1 MNEVPLSVLAF
12 SPYLP
17 YPPDHGGR
25 IRTFLLLRELVSV
38 GRELVENALDTSE
51 DVNPREQIE
60 AAENS
65 GRRLLL
71 PGDHRIAQ
79 EIAEGAASRVE
90 KEIPDGWMG
99 VDIGPESAA
108 LYAREAREATTVF
121 WNGPM
126 GVFEIEAFA
135 KGTETVAQAV
145 AESNLREDARSPVGA
160 VGVMQVMPRTFDEI
174 QRKNPAIAGSVDQ
187 PRWNIAAGIW
197 YDRQH
202 FVVWAADRS
211 LVERLKFT
219 FGSYNA
225 GRSSILRAQ
234 QFALGE
240 GLNARLWDSVAGELP
255 RVTGRRS
262 QETVTYVARVLDIR
276 QVLR

>member
-1 MNEVPLSVLAF
+1 MIAPSSWRRWGRLALLALLTLALG
-12 SPYLP
+12 PVVYTAQQGIA
-17 YPPDHGGR
+17 PDD
-25 IRTFLLLRELVSV
+25 L
-38 GRELVENALDTSE
+38 A
-51 DVNPREQIE
+51 
-60 AAENS
+60 
-65 GRRLLL
+65 
-71 PGDHRIAQ
+71 
-79 EIAEGAASRVE
+79 
-90 KEIPDGWMG
+90 
-99 VDIGPESAA
+99 
-108 LYAREAREATTVF
+108 
-121 WNGPM
+121 
-126 GVFEIEAFA
+126 AFA
-135 KGTETVAQAV
+135 RYKRFTTYDQHFTKYSKRFFGVGFDWHYFKAQAV

-160 VGVMQVMPRTFDEI
+160 VGVMQIMPRTFAEI
-174 QRKNPAIAGSVDQ
+174 QRKNPAITGSLDQ

-240 GLNARLWDSVAGELP
+240 GLNAMLWDSVAGELP

-262 QETVTYVARVLDIR
+262 QETVAYVARILDIR

>member
-1 MNEVPLSVLAF
+1 MIAPSSWRRWGRLALLAF
-12 SPYLP
+12 LTLALGPVVYTAQQGIA
-17 YPPDHGGR
+17 PDD
-25 IRTFLLLRELVSV
+25 L
-38 GRELVENALDTSE
+38 A
-51 DVNPREQIE
+51 
-60 AAENS
+60 
-65 GRRLLL
+65 
-71 PGDHRIAQ
+71 
-79 EIAEGAASRVE
+79 
-90 KEIPDGWMG
+90 
-99 VDIGPESAA
+99 
-108 LYAREAREATTVF
+108 
-121 WNGPM
+121 
-126 GVFEIEAFA
+126 AFA
-135 KGTETVAQAV
+135 RYKRFTTYDQYFTKYSKRFFGVGFDWRYFKAQAV

-160 VGVMQVMPRTFDEI
+160 VGVMQIMPRTFAEI
-174 QRKNPAIAGSVDQ
+174 QRKNPAITGSLDQ

-240 GLNARLWDSVAGELP
+240 GLNAMLWDSVAGELP

-262 QETVTYVARVLDIR
+262 QETVAYVARVLDIR

>member
-1 MNEVPLSVLAF
+1 MNTRRFRLGRHRWSVVAALGVLATA
-12 SPYLP
+12 SVAIVQGQQRAAA
-17 YPPDHGGR
+17 PD
-25 IRTFLLLRELVSV
+25 
-38 GRELVENALDTSE
+38 AL
-51 DVNPREQIE
+51 
-60 AAENS
+60 
-65 GRRLLL
+65 
-71 PGDHRIAQ
+71 
-79 EIAEGAASRVE
+79 
-90 KEIPDGWMG
+90 
-99 VDIGPESAA
+99 
-108 LYAREAREATTVF
+108 
-121 WNGPM
+121 
-126 GVFEIEAFA
+126 EAFA
-135 KGTETVAQAV
+135 RYNRFTTYDQYFTKYSKRFFGVGFDWHYFKAQAV

-160 VGVMQVMPRTFDEI
+160 VGVMQIMPRTFAEI
-174 QRKNPAIAGSVDQ
+174 QRKNPAITGSLDQ

-240 GLNARLWDSVAGELP
+240 GLNAMLWDSVAGELP

-262 QETVTYVARVLDIR
+262 QETVAYVARVLDIR

>member
-1 MNEVPLSVLAF
+1 MIAPSSWRRWGRLALLALLTLALG
-12 SPYLP
+12 PVVYTAQQGIA
-17 YPPDHGGR
+17 PDD
-25 IRTFLLLRELVSV
+25 L
-38 GRELVENALDTSE
+38 A
-51 DVNPREQIE
+51 
-60 AAENS
+60 
-65 GRRLLL
+65 
-71 PGDHRIAQ
+71 
-79 EIAEGAASRVE
+79 
-90 KEIPDGWMG
+90 
-99 VDIGPESAA
+99 
-108 LYAREAREATTVF
+108 
-121 WNGPM
+121 
-126 GVFEIEAFA
+126 AFA
-135 KGTETVAQAV
+135 RYKRFTTYDQHFTKYSKRFFGVGFDWHYFKAQAV

-160 VGVMQVMPRTFDEI
+160 VGVMQIMPRTFAEI
-174 QRKNPAIAGSVDQ
+174 QRKNPAITGSLDQ

-240 GLNARLWDSVAGELP
+240 GLNAMLWDSVAGELP

-262 QETVTYVARVLDIR
+262 QETVAYVARVLDIR

>member
-1 MNEVPLSVLAF
+1 MIAPSSWRRWGRLALLAF
-12 SPYLP
+12 LTLALGPVVYTAQQGIA
-17 YPPDHGGR
+17 PDD
-25 IRTFLLLRELVSV
+25 L
-38 GRELVENALDTSE
+38 A
-51 DVNPREQIE
+51 
-60 AAENS
+60 
-65 GRRLLL
+65 
-71 PGDHRIAQ
+71 
-79 EIAEGAASRVE
+79 
-90 KEIPDGWMG
+90 
-99 VDIGPESAA
+99 
-108 LYAREAREATTVF
+108 
-121 WNGPM
+121 
-126 GVFEIEAFA
+126 AFA
-135 KGTETVAQAV
+135 RYKRFTTYDQHFTKYSKRFFGVGFDWHYFKAQAV

-160 VGVMQVMPRTFDEI
+160 VGVMQIMPRTFAEI
-174 QRKNPAIAGSVDQ
+174 QRKNPAITGSLDQ

-262 QETVTYVARVLDIR
+262 QETVAYVARVLDIR

>member
-1 MNEVPLSVLAF
+1 MSVPASWRRWGLLA
-12 SPYLP
+12 
-17 YPPDHGGR
+17 
-25 IRTFLLLRELVSV
+25 LLAILTLGWVPV
-38 GRELVENALDTSE
+38 VHTAQLGIAPN
-51 DVNPREQIE
+51 DV
-60 AAENS
+60 A
-65 GRRLLL
+65 
-71 PGDHRIAQ
+71 
-79 EIAEGAASRVE
+79 
-90 KEIPDGWMG
+90 
-99 VDIGPESAA
+99 
-108 LYAREAREATTVF
+108 
-121 WNGPM
+121 
-126 GVFEIEAFA
+126 AFA
-135 KGTETVAQAV
+135 RYKRFTTYDQHFTKYTKRFFGVGFDWHYFKAQAV

-160 VGVMQVMPRTFDEI
+160 VGLMQIMPRTFEEI
-174 QRKNPAIAGSVDQ
+174 QRKHPAITGSLDQ

-240 GLNARLWDSVAGELP
+240 GLNAMLWDSVAGELP

-262 QETVTYVARVLDIR
+262 QETVAYVARILDIW
-276 QVLR
+276 QALR

>member
-1 MNEVPLSVLAF
+1 MIAPSSWRRWGRLALLALLTLALG
-12 SPYLP
+12 PVVYTAQQGIA
-17 YPPDHGGR
+17 PDD
-25 IRTFLLLRELVSV
+25 L
-38 GRELVENALDTSE
+38 A
-51 DVNPREQIE
+51 
-60 AAENS
+60 
-65 GRRLLL
+65 
-71 PGDHRIAQ
+71 
-79 EIAEGAASRVE
+79 
-90 KEIPDGWMG
+90 
-99 VDIGPESAA
+99 
-108 LYAREAREATTVF
+108 
-121 WNGPM
+121 
-126 GVFEIEAFA
+126 AFA
-135 KGTETVAQAV
+135 RYKRFTTYDQHFTKYSKRFFGVGFDWHYFKAQAV

-160 VGVMQVMPRTFDEI
+160 VGVMQIMPRTFAEI
-174 QRKNPAIAGSVDQ
+174 QRKNPAITGSLDQ

-240 GLNARLWDSVAGELP
+240 GLNALLWDSVAGELP

-262 QETVTYVARVLDIR
+262 QETVAYVARVLDIR

>member
-1 MNEVPLSVLAF
+1 MIAPSSWRRWGRLALLALLTLALG
-12 SPYLP
+12 PVVYTAQQGIA
-17 YPPDHGGR
+17 PDD
-25 IRTFLLLRELVSV
+25 L
-38 GRELVENALDTSE
+38 A
-51 DVNPREQIE
+51 
-60 AAENS
+60 
-65 GRRLLL
+65 
-71 PGDHRIAQ
+71 
-79 EIAEGAASRVE
+79 
-90 KEIPDGWMG
+90 
-99 VDIGPESAA
+99 
-108 LYAREAREATTVF
+108 
-121 WNGPM
+121 
-126 GVFEIEAFA
+126 AFA
-135 KGTETVAQAV
+135 RYKRFTTYDQHFTKYSKRFFGVGFDWRYFKAQAV

-160 VGVMQVMPRTFDEI
+160 VGVMQIMPRTFAEI
-174 QRKNPAIAGSVDQ
+174 QRKNPAITGSLDQ

-240 GLNARLWDSVAGELP
+240 GLNAMLWDSVAGELP

-262 QETVTYVARVLDIR
+262 QETVAYVARVLDIR

>member
-1 MNEVPLSVLAF
+1 MIAPSSWRRWGRLALLALLTLALG
-12 SPYLP
+12 PVVYTAQQGIA
-17 YPPDHGGR
+17 PDD
-25 IRTFLLLRELVSV
+25 L
-38 GRELVENALDTSE
+38 A
-51 DVNPREQIE
+51 
-60 AAENS
+60 
-65 GRRLLL
+65 
-71 PGDHRIAQ
+71 
-79 EIAEGAASRVE
+79 
-90 KEIPDGWMG
+90 
-99 VDIGPESAA
+99 
-108 LYAREAREATTVF
+108 
-121 WNGPM
+121 
-126 GVFEIEAFA
+126 AFA
-135 KGTETVAQAV
+135 RYKRFTTYDQHFTKYSKRFFGVGFDWHYFKAQAV

-160 VGVMQVMPRTFDEI
+160 VGVMQIMPRTFAEI
-174 QRKNPAIAGSVDQ
+174 QRKNPAITGSLDQ

-262 QETVTYVARVLDIR
+262 QETVAYVARILDIR

>member
-1 MNEVPLSVLAF
+1 MIAPSSWRRWGRLALLAF
-12 SPYLP
+12 LTLALGPVVYTAQQGIA
-17 YPPDHGGR
+17 PDD
-25 IRTFLLLRELVSV
+25 L
-38 GRELVENALDTSE
+38 A
-51 DVNPREQIE
+51 
-60 AAENS
+60 
-65 GRRLLL
+65 
-71 PGDHRIAQ
+71 
-79 EIAEGAASRVE
+79 
-90 KEIPDGWMG
+90 
-99 VDIGPESAA
+99 
-108 LYAREAREATTVF
+108 
-121 WNGPM
+121 
-126 GVFEIEAFA
+126 AFA
-135 KGTETVAQAV
+135 RYKRFTTYDQHFTKYSKRFFGVGFDWHYFKAQAV

-160 VGVMQVMPRTFDEI
+160 VGVMQIMPRTFEEI
-174 QRKNPAIAGSVDQ
+174 QRKNPAITGSLDQ

-240 GLNARLWDSVAGELP
+240 GLNAMLWDSVAGELP

-262 QETVTYVARVLDIR
+262 QETVTYVARVLDIK

>member
-1 MNEVPLSVLAF
+1 MIAPSNWRRWGRLALLALLTLALG
-12 SPYLP
+12 PVVYTAQQGIA
-17 YPPDHGGR
+17 PDD
-25 IRTFLLLRELVSV
+25 L
-38 GRELVENALDTSE
+38 A
-51 DVNPREQIE
+51 
-60 AAENS
+60 
-65 GRRLLL
+65 
-71 PGDHRIAQ
+71 
-79 EIAEGAASRVE
+79 
-90 KEIPDGWMG
+90 
-99 VDIGPESAA
+99 
-108 LYAREAREATTVF
+108 
-121 WNGPM
+121 
-126 GVFEIEAFA
+126 AFA
-135 KGTETVAQAV
+135 RYKRFTTYDQHFTKYSKRFFGVGFDWHYFKAQAV

-160 VGVMQVMPRTFDEI
+160 VGVMQIMPRTFEEI
-174 QRKNPAIAGSVDQ
+174 QRKNPAITGSLDQ

-262 QETVTYVARVLDIR
+262 QETVAYVARVLDIR

>member
-1 MNEVPLSVLAF
+1 MIAPSNWRRWGRLALLALLTLALG
-12 SPYLP
+12 PVVYTAQQGIA
-17 YPPDHGGR
+17 PDD
-25 IRTFLLLRELVSV
+25 L
-38 GRELVENALDTSE
+38 A
-51 DVNPREQIE
+51 
-60 AAENS
+60 
-65 GRRLLL
+65 
-71 PGDHRIAQ
+71 
-79 EIAEGAASRVE
+79 
-90 KEIPDGWMG
+90 
-99 VDIGPESAA
+99 
-108 LYAREAREATTVF
+108 
-121 WNGPM
+121 
-126 GVFEIEAFA
+126 AFA
-135 KGTETVAQAV
+135 RYKRFTTYDQHFTKYSKRFFGVGFDWHYFKAQAV

-160 VGVMQVMPRTFDEI
+160 VGVMQIMPRTFEEI
-174 QRKNPAIAGSVDQ
+174 QRKNPAITGSLDQ

-262 QETVTYVARVLDIR
+262 QETVAYVARVLDIS

>member
-1 MNEVPLSVLAF
+1 MIAPSSWRRWGRLALLALLTLALG
-12 SPYLP
+12 PVVYTAQQGIA
-17 YPPDHGGR
+17 PDD
-25 IRTFLLLRELVSV
+25 L
-38 GRELVENALDTSE
+38 A
-51 DVNPREQIE
+51 
-60 AAENS
+60 
-65 GRRLLL
+65 
-71 PGDHRIAQ
+71 
-79 EIAEGAASRVE
+79 
-90 KEIPDGWMG
+90 
-99 VDIGPESAA
+99 
-108 LYAREAREATTVF
+108 
-121 WNGPM
+121 
-126 GVFEIEAFA
+126 AFA
-135 KGTETVAQAV
+135 RYKRFTTYDQHFTKYSKRFFGVGFDWHYFKAQAV

-160 VGVMQVMPRTFDEI
+160 VGVMQIMPRTFEEI
-174 QRKNPAIAGSVDQ
+174 QRKNPAITGSLDQ

-202 FVVWAADRS
+202 FVVWADDRS

>member
-1 MNEVPLSVLAF
+1 MS
-12 SPYLP
+12 
-17 YPPDHGGR
+17 
-25 IRTFLLLRELVSV
+25 
-38 GRELVENALDTSE
+38 
-51 DVNPREQIE
+51 
-60 AAENS
+60 
-65 GRRLLL
+65 
-71 PGDHRIAQ
+71 
-79 EIAEGAASRVE
+79 AASSWRRWGRLALLALLTLALGPVVYTAQQG
-90 KEIPDGWMG
+90 IAPD
-99 VDIGPESAA
+99 DLA
-108 LYAREAREATTVF
+108 
-121 WNGPM
+121 
-126 GVFEIEAFA
+126 AFA
-135 KGTETVAQAV
+135 RYKRFTTYDQHFTKYSKRFFGVGFDWHYFKAQAV

-160 VGVMQVMPRTFDEI
+160 VGVMQIMPRTFEEN
-174 QRKNPAIAGSVDQ
+174 QRKNPAITGSLDQ

-262 QETVTYVARVLDIR
+262 QETVAYVARVLDIS

>member
-1 MNEVPLSVLAF
+1 MIAPSSWRRWGRLALLALLTLALG
-12 SPYLP
+12 PVVYTAQQGIA
-17 YPPDHGGR
+17 PDD
-25 IRTFLLLRELVSV
+25 L
-38 GRELVENALDTSE
+38 A
-51 DVNPREQIE
+51 
-60 AAENS
+60 
-65 GRRLLL
+65 
-71 PGDHRIAQ
+71 
-79 EIAEGAASRVE
+79 
-90 KEIPDGWMG
+90 
-99 VDIGPESAA
+99 
-108 LYAREAREATTVF
+108 
-121 WNGPM
+121 
-126 GVFEIEAFA
+126 AFA
-135 KGTETVAQAV
+135 RYKRFTTYDQHFTKYSKRFFGVGFDWHYFKAQAV

-160 VGVMQVMPRTFDEI
+160 VGVMQIMPRTFEEI
-174 QRKNPAIAGSVDQ
+174 QRKNPAITGSLDQ

-262 QETVTYVARVLDIR
+262 QETVAYVARVLDIR

>member
-1 MNEVPLSVLAF
+1 MIAPSSWRRWGRLALLALLTLALG
-12 SPYLP
+12 PVVYTAQQGIA
-17 YPPDHGGR
+17 PDD
-25 IRTFLLLRELVSV
+25 L
-38 GRELVENALDTSE
+38 A
-51 DVNPREQIE
+51 
-60 AAENS
+60 
-65 GRRLLL
+65 
-71 PGDHRIAQ
+71 
-79 EIAEGAASRVE
+79 
-90 KEIPDGWMG
+90 
-99 VDIGPESAA
+99 
-108 LYAREAREATTVF
+108 
-121 WNGPM
+121 
-126 GVFEIEAFA
+126 AFA
-135 KGTETVAQAV
+135 RYKRFTTYDQHFTKYSKRFFGVGFDWHYFKAQAV

-160 VGVMQVMPRTFDEI
+160 VGVMQIMPRTFAEI
-174 QRKNPAIAGSVDQ
+174 QRKNPAITGSLDQ

-262 QETVTYVARVLDIR
+262 QETVTYVARVFDIR

>member
-1 MNEVPLSVLAF
+1 MIAPSSWRRWGRLALLALLTLALG
-12 SPYLP
+12 PVVYTAQQGIA
-17 YPPDHGGR
+17 PDD
-25 IRTFLLLRELVSV
+25 L
-38 GRELVENALDTSE
+38 A
-51 DVNPREQIE
+51 
-60 AAENS
+60 
-65 GRRLLL
+65 
-71 PGDHRIAQ
+71 
-79 EIAEGAASRVE
+79 
-90 KEIPDGWMG
+90 
-99 VDIGPESAA
+99 
-108 LYAREAREATTVF
+108 
-121 WNGPM
+121 
-126 GVFEIEAFA
+126 AFA
-135 KGTETVAQAV
+135 RYKRFPTYDQHFTKYSKRFFGVGFDWHYFKAQAV

-160 VGVMQVMPRTFDEI
+160 VGVMQIMPRTFEEI
-174 QRKNPAIAGSVDQ
+174 QRKNPAITGSLDQ
-187 PRWNIAAGIW
+187 TRWNIAAGIW

-262 QETVTYVARVLDIR
+262 QETVAYVARVLDIR

>member
-1 MNEVPLSVLAF
+1 MSAPWRRRSRWRPWGLLAIVTLAWVPVVHTAQLGLS
-12 SPYLP
+12 
-17 YPPDHGGR
+17 PD
-25 IRTFLLLRELVSV
+25 
-38 GRELVENALDTSE
+38 
-51 DVNPREQIE
+51 DV
-60 AAENS
+60 A
-65 GRRLLL
+65 
-71 PGDHRIAQ
+71 
-79 EIAEGAASRVE
+79 
-90 KEIPDGWMG
+90 
-99 VDIGPESAA
+99 
-108 LYAREAREATTVF
+108 
-121 WNGPM
+121 
-126 GVFEIEAFA
+126 AFA
-135 KGTETVAQAV
+135 RYNRFTTYDQYFTKYSKRFFGVGFDWRYFKAQAV

-174 QRKNPAIAGSVDQ
+174 QRKNPAITGSLDQ

-211 LVERLKFT
+211 LVERLKFM

-225 GRSSILRAQ
+225 GRASILRAQ

-240 GLNARLWDSVAGELP
+240 GLNATLWESVVGELP

-262 QETVTYVARVLDIR
+262 RETVSYVARILDIK

>member
-1 MNEVPLSVLAF
+1 M
-12 SPYLP
+12 
-17 YPPDHGGR
+17 
-25 IRTFLLLRELVSV
+25 I
-38 GRELVENALDTSE
+38 
-51 DVNPREQIE
+51 
-60 AAENS
+60 
-65 GRRLLL
+65 
-71 PGDHRIAQ
+71 
-79 EIAEGAASRVE
+79 AASSWRRWGRLALLALLTLALGPVVYTAQQG
-90 KEIPDGWMG
+90 IAPD
-99 VDIGPESAA
+99 DLA
-108 LYAREAREATTVF
+108 
-121 WNGPM
+121 
-126 GVFEIEAFA
+126 AFA
-135 KGTETVAQAV
+135 RYKRFTTYDQHFTKYSKRFFGVGFDWHYFKAQAV

-160 VGVMQVMPRTFDEI
+160 VGVMQIMPRTFAEI
-174 QRKNPAIAGSVDQ
+174 QRKNPAITGSLDQ

-262 QETVTYVARVLDIR
+262 QETVTYVARVLDIK